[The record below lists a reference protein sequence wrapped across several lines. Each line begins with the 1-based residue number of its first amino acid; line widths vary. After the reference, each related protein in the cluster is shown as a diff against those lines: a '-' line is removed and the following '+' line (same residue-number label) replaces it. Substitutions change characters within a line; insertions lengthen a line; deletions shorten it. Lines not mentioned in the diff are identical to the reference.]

1 MAKINLDNVRGVK
14 TFSVRSVGDAEGK
27 GAKDIANGELVGV
40 GALLEK
46 EHNLYEAVEATVD
59 NLYLATTPE
68 IDRTS
73 KSASF
78 DHTNKAGSD
87 IRVHSL
93 EKGDIFTVEADL
105 HGAVKAGDDVTVTS
119 GKFEKAATDGTGT
132 AAVATVI
139 EKGTIGAD
147 ARPAISL
154 RVL

>member
-14 TFSVRSVGDAEGK
+14 TFSVRGEADIEN
-27 GAKDIANGELVGV
+27 GALVGV
-40 GALLEK
+40 GALLEG
-46 EHNLYEAVEATVD
+46 EHNLYAAVEATVD

-68 IDRTS
+68 IDRTN
-73 KSASF
+73 KSASI

-93 EKGDIFTVEADL
+93 EKGDIFTVETKL
-105 HGAVKAGDDVTVTS
+105 HGAVEAGNDVTVTA
-119 GKFEKAATDGTGT
+119 GKFEADADGT

-139 EKGTIGAD
+139 EKGSIGVD

>member
-14 TFSVRSVGDAEGK
+14 TFSVRSEQDVEN
-27 GAKDIANGELVGV
+27 GALVGV
-40 GALLEK
+40 GALLEG
-46 EHNLYEAVEATVD
+46 EHNLYAAVEATNE

-73 KSASF
+73 KSASI

-93 EKGDIFTVEADL
+93 EKGDIFTVEAGL
-105 HGAVKAGDDVTVTS
+105 HEAVDAGADVGVVG
-119 GKFEKAATDGTGT
+119 GKFAPAT
-132 AAVATVI
+132 AEAPAVATVI

>member
-14 TFSVRSVGDAEGK
+14 TFSVRAE
-27 GAKDIANGELVGV
+27 KDIENGELVGV

-46 EHNLYEAVEATVD
+46 EHNLYAAETATAD

-73 KSASF
+73 KSSSI

-93 EKGDIFTVEADL
+93 EKGDIFTVEAKL
-105 HGAVKAGDDVTVTS
+105 HAAVEAGQDVGVVE
-119 GKFEKAATDGTGT
+119 GQFAPAT
-132 AAVATVI
+132 AEAPAVATVI

-147 ARPAISL
+147 AREAISL

>member
-14 TFSVRSVGDAEGK
+14 TFSVRSESEVEN
-27 GAKDIANGELVGV
+27 GALVGV
-40 GALLEK
+40 GALLEG

-73 KSASF
+73 KSASI

-93 EKGDIFTVEADL
+93 EKGDIFTVEATL
-105 HGAVKAGDDVTVTS
+105 HGAVEAGANVTVA
-119 GKFEKAATDGTGT
+119 GGQFAAIT
-132 AAVATVI
+132 ADEQAVATVI

-147 ARPAISL
+147 AREAISL